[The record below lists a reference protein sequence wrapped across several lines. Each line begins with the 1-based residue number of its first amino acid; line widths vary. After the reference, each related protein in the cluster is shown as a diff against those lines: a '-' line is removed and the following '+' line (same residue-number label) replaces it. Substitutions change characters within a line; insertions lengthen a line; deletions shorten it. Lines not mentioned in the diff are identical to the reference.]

1 MISIKPCLMYN
12 KQKWFKLLSLIP
24 KNKVSLENT
33 SPSLIEWAFQ
43 MLCSLKKIL
52 KTWLKTY
59 IDQMRYIVKSSMAL
73 LIKFMQSGKN
83 ICVLLFLFLIS
94 FWVFVISWNLMY
106 LTILR
111 YIKWKQ
117 FWRISS
123 CQNQKMFMM

>member
-1 MISIKPCLMYN
+1 MISIKPCLIYN
-12 KQKWFKLLSLIP
+12 KQKRFKLLSLIP
-24 KNKVSLENT
+24 KNKVSFENT

-94 FWVFVISWNLMY
+94 FWVFVINWNLMY
-106 LTILR
+106 LTIIR
-111 YIKWKQ
+111 YIKRKQ